1 MREEMFGTVLCPV
14 KEVVCETIEEFN
26 EQIIKISEQYS
37 VINVDSVDPGTAK
50 FDDISKVVIY
60 TTSKTPKWIMLC
72 TAGDSTLF
80 RLSPL
85 TLHPLVHSHY
95 SSMIIG

>member
-1 MREEMFGTVLCPV
+1 M
-14 KEVVCETIEEFN
+14 VCETIEEFN
-26 EQIIKISEQYS
+26 EQITKISEQYS
-37 VINVDSVDPGTAK
+37 VINVESVNLGTTK
-50 FDDISKVVIY
+50 FDDISEVVIY

-80 RLSPL
+80 RLSTL
-85 TLHPLVHSHY
+85 TFYPLVHSHY

>member
-1 MREEMFGTVLCPV
+1 MKGEMFGTATWPV

-26 EQIIKISEQYS
+26 EQITKISEQYS
-37 VINVDSVDPGTAK
+37 VINVDSVDPGTTK

-60 TTSKTPKWIMLC
+60 TASKTSKWVMLC

-85 TLHPLVHSHY
+85 TLYPLVRSHY